1 MFIVCVTS
9 CPAGIAHTY
18 MAAESLRKAAA
29 AKGIE
34 LKVET
39 QGSTGRENEIT
50 AEDCQRADAAL
61 IAADVAISGSE
72 RFEDVPTM
80 DCSLSEA
87 IKKAPKILDE
97 IVKAVS

>member
-34 LKVET
+34 IKIET

-50 AEDCQRADAAL
+50 AEDVQRANAAL
-61 IAADVAISGSE
+61 VAADVSISGSE
-72 RFEDVPTM
+72 RFEDLPTL

>member
-9 CPAGIAHTY
+9 CPAGIAHTF

-39 QGSTGRENEIT
+39 QGATGRENEIT
-50 AEDCQRADAAL
+50 EEDCKRADAAI
-61 IAADVAISGSE
+61 IASDVSISGSE
-72 RFEDVPTM
+72 RFEDLPSM
-80 DCSLSEA
+80 ECSLSEA
-87 IKKAPKILDE
+87 IKKAPKLLDE
-97 IVKAVS
+97 VVAAVS